1 MRRSWLR
8 QHNGLL
14 LSLRTCTVAPHQ
26 GLVSN
31 PNPSQTCTVA
41 PHQGASAATKQM
53 CPHTSSM
60 SDVIAPPGR
69 GARGVRLWGAW
80 REGAWRGAVGRRHGG
95 EAGGEGRRGGRGRTV
110 AKAAMALGI
119 GPEACDARERERLRL
134 PKVGEH
140 LVRVRLGLG
149 LGLRLGLG

>member
-41 PHQGASAATKQM
+41 PHQGASAATKQT
-53 CPHTSSM
+53 CPHRSSM

-69 GARGVRLWGAW
+69 GARGVRA
-80 REGAWRGAVGRRHGG
+80 RGVGPSGGGMAERWEVKAG
-95 EAGGEGRRGGRGRTV
+95 EAVVDAPWQRPRWLSASGPKR
-110 AKAAMALGI
+110 AMPVSVSVSG
-119 GPEACDARERERLRL
+119 CQ
-134 PKVGEH
+134 K
-140 LVRVRLGLG
+140 
-149 LGLRLGLG
+149 

>member
-14 LSLRTCTVAPHQ
+14 LLLRACTVAPHQGLVGNPNPSQTCTVAPHQ

-69 GARGVRLWGAW
+69 GARGVRL
-80 REGAWRGAVGRRHGG
+80 GR
-95 EAGGEGRRGGRGRTV
+95 V
-110 AKAAMALGI
+110 A
-119 GPEACDARERERLRL
+119 
-134 PKVGEH
+134 
-140 LVRVRLGLG
+140 
-149 LGLRLGLG
+149 